1 MDLVQINIIHAEPP
15 QAVINRVQDML
26 AREPLLVGIVSQRKE
41 NFSSD
46 DHTVSRWPKV
56 LERASQDLLANAQRV
71 HVCSV
76 EKIDAQL
83 QRALDER
90 AAFIFFQ
97 YPLTPLLCAVRHA
110 AEADARDFC
119 AGGTQVGVLHG

>member
-1 MDLVQINIIHAEPP
+1 MDLVQINVIHSQSS
-15 QAVINRVQDML
+15 QAVINRVQDVL
-26 AREPLLVGIVSQRKE
+26 AREPLLVGIVAQRKE

-46 DHTVSRWPKV
+46 DNTVSRWPKI
-56 LERASQDLLANAQRV
+56 LERASQNLLAHAQRV
-71 HVCSV
+71 HVCSI

-97 YPLTPLLCAVRHA
+97 DPL
-110 AEADARDFC
+110 
-119 AGGTQVGVLHG
+119 